1 VIADKNG
8 EPSILLQYLK
18 PLRVKTQVRNYDD
31 AQYQLLTVAERVR
44 NYASYI
50 TNFRLPLHI
59 DMVGKR
65 KDNGQWFP
73 FPALFDDEAHLPIT
87 DGGIRDDSIFTTRF
101 GPPDGMKPPYEAL
114 GNLDTLG
121 NWARD
126 INEKLGLIQQLLDR
140 IDMGTPLDVAIRSL
154 GESIWAR
161 EATVKLTC
169 CWRAVES
176 VAGIDFKTTYIEPE
190 MVFETIHKR
199 SKHPIGSD
207 QFERLKFLRN
217 TSTHF
222 LPTQEQS
229 REIHQASYTM
239 FLVAKDVVESAMKEI
254 GFT

>member
-1 VIADKNG
+1 MIADKNG

-73 FPALFDDEAHLPIT
+73 FPALFDGEAHLPIT

-126 INEKLGLIQQLLDR
+126 I
-140 IDMGTPLDVAIRSL
+140 
-154 GESIWAR
+154 
-161 EATVKLTC
+161 
-169 CWRAVES
+169 S